1 MDLQNS
7 HDKVI
12 DLAMKYGYDK
22 PDSDTESFKTAQIPR
37 ATWAVFRSEKT
48 DYMGSAMKELFDRAY
63 QEWLPSS
70 SYKWAPAP
78 DIEIYYTI
86 EDGKCFEECWIP
98 ITKK

>member
-22 PDSDTESFKTAQIPR
+22 PDSDTEGFKTAQIPR
-37 ATWAVFRSEKT
+37 ATWAVFRSEKI

-63 QEWLPSS
+63 QEWL
-70 SYKWAPAP
+70 ATA
-78 DIEIYYTI
+78 DNI
-86 EDGKCFEECWIP
+86 D
-98 ITKK
+98 TKDLILSVGTRLDYMSL